1 MFFGEDSFVMR
12 PVEKFFKT
20 FTKKEIADAVK
31 STEMILA
38 LSAESREKV
47 DEVVHKA
54 LEAGAVRYR
63 EPEAIYMD
71 ESRLNKG

>member
-1 MFFGEDSFVMR
+1 MFFGEDSFVML

-54 LEAGAVRYR
+54 LEAGAVRY
-63 EPEAIYMD
+63 
-71 ESRLNKG
+71 